1 MFSNNF
7 NFELVTN
14 VISGANSINSVYQFL
29 KEKNYKKIGLVLDN
43 NLHQNSNYIKIFLKQ
58 FKNKKK
64 LKKIIF

>member
-1 MFSNNF
+1 MLSNNF

-43 NLHQNSNYIKIFLKQ
+43 NLSQRVSLCASKITMSLIGK
-58 FKNKKK
+58 
-64 LKKIIF
+64 